1 MSEKIKVG
9 IFVDSFYP
17 IIDGVSQVVNNYCRC
32 LNGYDDVEVT
42 LVTPRYPNAE
52 YEKYAFKIYPYMSFG
67 SNAKVS
73 YRVGW
78 PFVPKIIKDVKAM
91 DFDIIHIHA
100 PLCSSELVRLVN
112 KSGKAKVVLTYH
124 TKYDVDFEARIKTP
138 IMKKVA
144 YAFLKANVN
153 AADEVW
159 IVSEG
164 SESALR
170 RVGFTGKCRVMEN
183 GVDLQKGKVPQEK
196 CDELKKK
203 YNVPENCHVFSFI
216 GRMQW
221 YKNIK
226 LILDG
231 LKILSDRGVDFR
243 MFLVGDGF
251 ELGEMKEYVTKLGL
265 DGKVIFTGA
274 VKEREALRVFY
285 SVTDLFMFLST
296 FDTAAIVVK
305 EAAACECPSLF
316 ADGSDSAYGV
326 VDGENGWFTPEV
338 PEKLADKVQ
347 AIIADRENLK
357 KVGLNASETLYKP
370 WSAAVDNAYKRYKEL
385 LEAEDTANV

>member
-203 YNVPENCHVFSFI
+203 YNVPENCPVFSFI

-274 VKEREALRVFY
+274 VKERETLRVFY

-385 LEAEDTANV
+385 LKAEDTANV

>member
-1 MSEKIKVG
+1 MSNKIKVG

-17 IIDGVSQVVNNYCRC
+17 IIDGVSQVVNNYCKY
-32 LNGYDDVEVT
+32 LNEYDDVDVT
-42 LVTPRYPNAE
+42 LVTPKYPNAE
-52 YEKYAFKIYPYMSFG
+52 YDKYEFKIYPYMSFG

-124 TKYDVDFEARIKTP
+124 TKYDVDFEARLKFP
-138 IMKKVA
+138 PLKKVA

-159 IVSEG
+159 IVSSG

-170 RVGFTGKCRVMEN
+170 RVGFTGTCRVMEN
-183 GVDLQKGKVPQEK
+183 GVDLQKGKVPEEK
-196 CDELKKK
+196 CEALKKK
-203 YNVPENCHVFSFI
+203 YNIPDGCPVFSFI

-231 LKILSDRGVDFR
+231 LKIVKDHGTDFR

-251 ELGEMKEYVTKLGL
+251 ELGEMKEYTKSLGL
-265 DGKVIFTGA
+265 DDKVIFTGA
-274 VKEREALRVFY
+274 VKEREELKVFY
-285 SVTDLFMFLST
+285 SATDLFLFLST

-305 EAAACECPSLF
+305 EAAACDCPSLF
-316 ADGSDSAYGV
+316 AEGSDSAYGV
-326 VDGENGWFTPEV
+326 EDGVNGWFTSETPEA
-338 PEKLADKVQ
+338 LAAKVES
-347 AIIADRENLK
+347 IIADRENLK
-357 KVGLNASETLYKP
+357 AVGLKAAETLYVP
-370 WSAAVDNAYKRYKEL
+370 WRVSVGNAYRRYKEL
-385 LEAEDTANV
+385 LGIEETADV

>member
-17 IIDGVSQVVNNYCRC
+17 IIDGVSQVVNNYCHY
-32 LNGYDDVEVT
+32 LNEYDDVDVT
-42 LVTPRYPNAE
+42 LVTPRYPNAD
-52 YEKYAFKIYPYMSFG
+52 YEKYGFKIYPYMSFG

-138 IMKKVA
+138 LMKKVA

-183 GVDLQKGKVPQEK
+183 GVDLQRGKAAPEK
-196 CDELKKK
+196 CEALKKK
-203 YNVPENCHVFSFI
+203 YNVPDGCPVFSFI

-231 LKILSDRGVDFR
+231 LKALSDRGVDFR

-251 ELGEMKEYVTKLGL
+251 ELGEMKEYAAKLGL
-265 DGKVIFTGA
+265 DNKVIFTGA
-274 VKEREALRVFY
+274 VKEREELRVFY
-285 SVTDLFMFLST
+285 SITDLFLFLST

-305 EAAACECPSLF
+305 EAAACECASLF
-316 ADGSDSAYGV
+316 AEGSDSAYGV

-338 PEKLADKVQ
+338 PEALADKVQ
-347 AIIADRENLK
+347 AIISDTDNLK
-357 KVGLNASETLYKP
+357 KVGLNAAETLYKP
-370 WSAAVDNAYKRYKEL
+370 WSVSVGNACKRYKEL
-385 LEAEDTANV
+385 LGIEETANV